1 MRLLILGASG
11 QLGSELSSL
20 FPDAIKTYSSSE
32 VPGGVKLDVTDFPLL
47 EDFILKVRPDII
59 INAVAFTDV
68 DRCER
73 DKERAFKVNAEAVRH
88 IVRVSRVVEAYLV
101 HVSTDYVFDGER
113 GNYREYDVP
122 NPINYYGL
130 SKLVGE
136 GYALSYDD
144 SLVVRTSGVFKH
156 KGFPVFVYKALK
168 EGKEVHAFKGYYSPI
183 SAKLLANAIK
193 ELIEM
198 RRTGIINVA
207 GERVSRYELALKIA
221 EMYGLD
227 KSKVREVD
235 EVKGWVA
242 KRPLD
247 SSLDISKAKGLL
259 SMDFYSLEE
268 NLKYMVIK

>member
-1 MRLLILGASG
+1 MRGTL
-11 QLGSELSSL
+11 
-20 FPDAIKTYSSSE
+20 AIYGGEE
-32 VPGGVKLDVTDFPLL
+32 V
-47 EDFILKVRPDII
+47 R
-59 INAVAFTDV
+59 DV
-68 DRCER
+68 DGCER